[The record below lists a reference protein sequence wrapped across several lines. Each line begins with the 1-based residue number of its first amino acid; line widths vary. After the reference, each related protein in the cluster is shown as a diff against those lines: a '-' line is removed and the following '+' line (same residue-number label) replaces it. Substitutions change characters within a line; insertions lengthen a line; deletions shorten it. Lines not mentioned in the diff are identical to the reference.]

1 MSKTGVILTGG
12 GARAAYQVGVLR
24 AIADMYPDWQHPFN
38 VITGTS
44 AGAINAMA
52 LAGSRG
58 LFRHNID
65 HLEQVWSGL
74 TMDQIYRAGSFSLM
88 RGLSSVARKFISRSA
103 ESAPIALLD
112 NAPLREMLAREINLD
127 NIRATI
133 REGHI
138 DAVGLNVCG
147 YTTGQ
152 NICFFEGVD
161 GLQSWSVG
169 QRGGIRTSLTLD
181 HIMASSAIPTL
192 FPPVRINREYF
203 GDGATRQMAHISPA
217 LRLGARK
224 VLVVGVSANQQSA
237 AKRPEQPGMPTM
249 TQALGH
255 VFNGI
260 FLDTLDYDID
270 RSRMINRLLEL
281 IPPERLKE
289 AGLDLNPVDILEIS
303 PSEPIDE
310 IAMKYVDGLPLI
322 LRRLSGASD
331 TDGDSSASLASFL
344 LFDPR
349 FCRDLINLG
358 YGDGQSQ
365 ARQIE
370 RFFKGGQA
378 GPPISLS
385 RSASEA

>member
-1 MSKTGVILTGG
+1 MTKTGVILTGG

-24 AIADMYPDWQHPFN
+24 AIADMYPDWHYPFN
-38 VITGTS
+38 VIIGTS

-65 HLEQVWSGL
+65 HLDKVWSEL
-74 TMDQIYRAGSFSLM
+74 TMDRIFRSGSFSLM
-88 RGLSSVARKFISRSA
+88 RSLSSVARNFIGRPVASGPVS
-103 ESAPIALLD
+103 LLD
-112 NAPLREMLAREINLD
+112 NAPLRDLLRQEINLD
-127 NIRATI
+127 NIRETI

-138 DAVGLNVCG
+138 DAVGLNACG
-147 YTTGQ
+147 YSTGQ
-152 NICFFEGVD
+152 NICFFEGID
-161 GLQSWSVG
+161 GLEGWSVG
-169 QRGGIRTSLTLD
+169 QRAGARTALTLE

-224 VLVVGVSANQQSA
+224 VMVVGVSANQMSPI
-237 AKRPEQPGMPTM
+237 KRPEHPGMPTM
-249 TQALGH
+249 SQVLGH

-270 RSRMINRLLEL
+270 RSRIINQLLEL

-289 AGLDLNPVDILEIS
+289 SGLDLNPVEILEIS
-303 PSEPIDE
+303 PSQPIDE
-310 IAMKYVDGLPLI
+310 IAMKYLDGLPLI
-322 LRRLSGASD
+322 LRRLAGASD
-331 TDGDSSASLASFL
+331 IDSSANASLASFL
-344 LFDPR
+344 LFDHR
-349 FCRDLINLG
+349 FCRELINLG
-358 YGDGQSQ
+358 YRDGQSH

-370 RFFKGGQA
+370 RFF
-378 GPPISLS
+378 
-385 RSASEA
+385 SEVPGAQDKQV

>member
-1 MSKTGVILTGG
+1 MTRTGVILTGG

-24 AIADMYPDWQHPFN
+24 AVADMYPDWHYPFN
-38 VITGTS
+38 VIIGTS

-65 HLEQVWSGL
+65 HLERVWSEL
-74 TMDQIYRAGSFSLM
+74 TMDRVYRAGSFSLM
-88 RGLSSVARKFISRSA
+88 RNLSSVARKFISRPV
-103 ESAPIALLD
+103 ESGPVSLLD
-112 NAPLREMLAREINLD
+112 NAPLRKMLEREINLE
-127 NIRATI
+127 NIHQTI

-138 DAVGLNVCG
+138 DAVGLNACG
-147 YTTGQ
+147 YSTGQ
-152 NICFFEGVD
+152 NICFFEGVE
-161 GLQSWSVG
+161 GLEGWSVG
-169 QRGGIRTSLTLD
+169 QRAGTRTELRLD

-224 VLVVGVSANQQSA
+224 VLVVGVSANQMSTV
-237 AKRPEQPGMPTM
+237 KRPDKPGMPTM
-249 TQALGH
+249 SQVLGH

-270 RSRMINRLLEL
+270 RSRMINQLLEL
-281 IPPERLKE
+281 IPQKKLKE
-289 AGLDLNPVDILEIS
+289 AGLDLSPVDILEIS
-303 PSEPIDE
+303 PSQPIDE
-310 IAMKYVDGLPLI
+310 IAAKYLDGLPLI
-322 LRRLSGASD
+322 LRRLAGASD
-331 TDGDSSASLASFL
+331 IGAEGNASLASFL

-349 FCRDLINLG
+349 FCKDLINLG
-358 YGDGQSQ
+358 YRDGQSQ

-370 RFFKGGQA
+370 RFFSGVAQ
-378 GPPISLS
+378 PQT
-385 RSASEA
+385 

>member
-1 MSKTGVILTGG
+1 MTRTGVILTGG

-38 VITGTS
+38 VIVGTS

-65 HLEQVWSGL
+65 HLDKVWSEL
-74 TMDQIYRAGSFSLM
+74 TMDRIFYSGSFSLM
-88 RGLSSVARKFISRSA
+88 RGISAVARKFISGPSDKGPM
-103 ESAPIALLD
+103 SLLD
-112 NAPLREMLAREINLD
+112 NAPLRQMLAQEINLD
-127 NIRATI
+127 NIRETI

-138 DAVGLNVCG
+138 DAVGLNACG
-147 YTTGQ
+147 YNTGQ
-152 NICFFEGVD
+152 NVCFFEGVE
-161 GLQSWSVG
+161 GLEGWSTG
-169 QRGGIRTSLTLD
+169 QRAGTRTDLSLD

-217 LRLGARK
+217 LKLGARK
-224 VLVVGVSANQQSA
+224 ILVVGVSANQMCPTR
-237 AKRPEQPGMPTM
+237 RPDKPGMPTM
-249 TQALGH
+249 THVLGH

-270 RSRMINRLLEL
+270 RSRIINQLLQL
-281 IPPERLKE
+281 IPPERLE
-289 AGLDLNPVDILEIS
+289 ASGLDLNPVEILEIS

-310 IAMKYVDGLPLI
+310 IAAKYLDGLPLI
-322 LRRLSGASD
+322 LRRLAGASD
-331 TDGDSSASLASFL
+331 VEGEASASLASFL

-358 YGDGQSQ
+358 YRDGQSH
-365 ARQIE
+365 ALQIE
-370 RFFKGGQA
+370 RFFA
-378 GPPISLS
+378 GAEPTP
-385 RSASEA
+385 EKY

>member
-1 MSKTGVILTGG
+1 MNETLKKGVILTGG

-24 AIADMYPDWQHPFN
+24 AIADMYPDWQYPFN
-38 VITGTS
+38 VIIGTS

-52 LAGSRG
+52 LAGNRG

-65 HLEQVWSGL
+65 HLEKVWSGL

-88 RGLSSVARKFISRSA
+88 RGLSSVARKIISRPA
-103 ESAPIALLD
+103 ESGPVSLLD
-112 NAPLREMLAREINLD
+112 NTPLRGMLAREINFD
-127 NIRATI
+127 NIRETI

-138 DAVGLNVCG
+138 DAVGLNACG

-152 NICFFEGVD
+152 NICFFEGTD
-161 GLQSWSVG
+161 GLQGWSVG
-169 QRGGIRTSLTLD
+169 QRGGTRTTLTLD

-237 AKRPEQPGMPTM
+237 VKRPGQPGVPTM

-281 IPPERLKE
+281 IPPERLQE

-310 IAMKYVDGLPLI
+310 IAMKYLDGLPLI
-322 LRRLSGASD
+322 LRRLAGASD
-331 TDGDSSASLASFL
+331 VDSDANASLASFL

-349 FCRDLINLG
+349 FCRDLIHLG
-358 YGDGQSQ
+358 YRDGQSH

-370 RFFKGGQA
+370 RFFMGA
-378 GPPISLS
+378 ATGPQSG
-385 RSASEA
+385 

>member
-1 MSKTGVILTGG
+1 MSKTAVILTGG

-24 AIADMYPDWQHPFN
+24 AVADMYPDWHYPFN
-38 VITGTS
+38 VIIGTS

-65 HLEQVWSGL
+65 HLEKVWSEL
-74 TMDQIYRAGSFSLM
+74 TMDRIFRAGSFSLV
-88 RGLSSVARKFISRSA
+88 RGLSNVARKFISGSA
-103 ESAPIALLD
+103 EAGPVSLLD
-112 NAPLREMLAREINLD
+112 NAPLRELLKQEINLD
-127 NIRATI
+127 NIRQALQ
-133 REGHI
+133 EGHI
-138 DAVGLNVCG
+138 DAVGLNACG
-147 YTTGQ
+147 YSTGQ
-152 NICFFEGVD
+152 NICFFEGRD
-161 GLQSWSVG
+161 SLEGWSVG
-169 QRGGIRTSLTLD
+169 QRAGTRTSLTLD

-203 GDGATRQMAHISPA
+203 GDGATRQMAHVSPA

-224 VLVVGVSANQQSA
+224 LLVVGVSANTMSPVR
-237 AKRPEQPGMPTM
+237 RPEQPGMPTM
-249 TQALGH
+249 TQVLGH

-270 RSRMINRLLEL
+270 RSRMINQLLEL
-281 IPPERLKE
+281 IPPEKLKE

-310 IAMKYVDGLPLI
+310 IAAKYLDGLPLI
-322 LRRLSGASD
+322 LRRLAGASD
-331 TDGDSSASLASFL
+331 VGGEASASLASFL

-349 FCRDLINLG
+349 FCKDLINLG
-358 YGDGQSQ
+358 YRDGQSH

-370 RFFKGGQA
+370 RFFSGA
-378 GPPISLS
+378 APGP
-385 RSASEA
+385 RSV

>member
-1 MSKTGVILTGG
+1 MTKTAVILTGG

-24 AIADMYPDWQHPFN
+24 AVADIYPDWHYPFN
-38 VITGTS
+38 VIIGTS

-65 HLEQVWSGL
+65 HLEKVWSEL
-74 TMDQIYRAGSFSLM
+74 TMNRIYRAGSFSLM
-88 RGLSSVARKFISRSA
+88 RSLSTVARNFISRPLQGGPVS
-103 ESAPIALLD
+103 LLD
-112 NAPLREMLAREINLD
+112 NTPLRRMLEQEINLD
-127 NIRATI
+127 NIRETI

-138 DAVGLNVCG
+138 DAVGLNACG

-152 NICFFEGVD
+152 NICFFDSID
-161 GLQSWSVG
+161 GLEGWSVG
-169 QRGGIRTSLTLD
+169 QRGGARTTLTLD

-224 VLVVGVSANQQSA
+224 VLVVGVSANQQSPV
-237 AKRPEQPGMPTM
+237 KRPEQPGVPTM

-270 RSRMINRLLEL
+270 RSRMINQLLGL

-289 AGLDLNPVDILEIS
+289 AGLDLSPVDILEIS

-310 IAMKYVDGLPLI
+310 IAMKYVDGLPLV
-322 LRRLSGASD
+322 LRRLAGASD
-331 TDGDSSASLASFL
+331 IDGNSSASLASFL

-358 YGDGQSQ
+358 YRDGQSH

-370 RFFKGGQA
+370 RFFTEA
-378 GPPISLS
+378 APGP
-385 RSASEA
+385 RSG

>member
-1 MSKTGVILTGG
+1 MTKTGVILTGG

-24 AIADMYPDWQHPFN
+24 AVADMYPDWHYPFN
-38 VITGTS
+38 VIIGTS

-65 HLEQVWSGL
+65 HLDRVWSEL
-74 TMDQIYRAGSFSLM
+74 TMDRIFRSGSFSLV
-88 RGLSSVARKFISRSA
+88 RNLSSVARRFISRPM
-103 ESAPIALLD
+103 ESGPVSLLD
-112 NAPLREMLAREINLD
+112 NAPLRDMLEREINLD
-127 NIRATI
+127 NIRETI

-138 DAVGLNVCG
+138 DAVGLNACG
-147 YTTGQ
+147 YSTGQ
-152 NICFFEGVD
+152 NICFFEGVE
-161 GLQSWSVG
+161 GIEGWSVG
-169 QRGGIRTSLTLD
+169 QRAGTRTELTID

-192 FPPVRINREYF
+192 FSPVRINREYF

-224 VLVVGVSANQQSA
+224 IMVVGVSANQMSPT
-237 AKRPEQPGMPTM
+237 KRPEKPNMPSM
-249 TQALGH
+249 TQVLGH

-270 RSRMINRLLEL
+270 RSRIINRLLEL
-281 IPPERLKE
+281 IPEERLKE
-289 AGLDLNPVDILEIS
+289 AGLDLNPVEILEIS

-310 IAMKYVDGLPLI
+310 IAAKYLDGLPLI
-322 LRRLSGASD
+322 LRRLAGAWD
-331 TDGDSSASLASFL
+331 IEGDANASLASFL

-349 FCRDLINLG
+349 FCKDLINLG
-358 YGDGQSQ
+358 YRDGQRH

-370 RFFKGGQA
+370 RFFSG
-378 GPPISLS
+378 
-385 RSASEA
+385 

>member
-1 MSKTGVILTGG
+1 MTKTGVILTGG

-24 AIADMYPDWQHPFN
+24 AVADMYPDWHYPFN
-38 VITGTS
+38 VIVGTS

-65 HLEQVWSGL
+65 HLDRVWSEL
-74 TMDQIYRAGSFSLM
+74 TMDRIFRSSSFSLV
-88 RGLSSVARKFISRSA
+88 RSLSSVAGKFISRPADRGPVS
-103 ESAPIALLD
+103 LLD
-112 NAPLREMLAREINLD
+112 NAPLRDLLEQEINLE
-127 NIRATI
+127 NIRETI

-138 DAVGLNVCG
+138 DALGLNACG
-147 YTTGQ
+147 YSTGQ
-152 NICFFEGVD
+152 NICFFQGVEGLE
-161 GLQSWSVG
+161 GWSVG
-169 QRGGIRTSLTLD
+169 QRAGTRTELTLD

-224 VLVVGVSANQQSA
+224 VMVVGVSANQMSPVR
-237 AKRPEQPGMPTM
+237 RPVKPDMPTM
-249 TQALGH
+249 SQVLGH

-270 RSRMINRLLEL
+270 RSRIINQLLEL

-289 AGLDLNPVDILEIS
+289 AGLDLSPVEILEIS
-303 PSEPIDE
+303 PSQPIDE
-310 IAMKYVDGLPLI
+310 IAAKYVDGMPLI
-322 LRRLSGASD
+322 LRRLAGASD
-331 TDGDSSASLASFL
+331 TEGDSSASLASFL
-344 LFDPR
+344 LFDHR
-349 FCRDLINLG
+349 FCKDLINLG
-358 YGDGQSQ
+358 YRDGQSH

-370 RFFKGGQA
+370 RFFSGA
-378 GPPISLS
+378 RVGPE
-385 RSASEA
+385 SA